1 MPGGGNADVRG
12 LKSTIALVVVLIG
25 LVAYIFFVER
35 KKPAS
40 GAPEVKAK
48 AFTVDADQIEEL
60 QIKPATGD
68 ASRVQKING
77 TWQLVEPEKA
87 EADQGQVTNAVTS
100 LASLE
105 INRVVDENP
114 SDLAPFGLNPP
125 KADIAFK
132 VKGKNDVQH
141 LLLGEKTPTSGD
153 MYATTPDQK
162 RVFLIAAYLE
172 NTFERTPFDLR
183 DKAVLKF
190 DQSKA
195 DGVEIVH
202 DGMTTTLA
210 KSGSD
215 WTITKPSKM
224 RADFAGA
231 EAILTA
237 LSSAQMQ
244 KIISNEAKDL
254 GKYGLDKP
262 QETVTVLSGSTRAS
276 FAIGKKEGESN
287 YARDLSRP
295 IIFTVPATTATD
307 LEKDTATLRSKDL
320 FTGRS
325 FNTGRVELKRGSETL
340 AFEKSKDKD
349 GKDVWKN
356 AAGKMVDTAKMED
369 MLTKLSNI
377 RALLFQD
384 RVDPVLKMPTL
395 VATLKLDNNTTET
408 VTFARNG
415 NAVLANRAEEPGSA
429 TVEVM
434 AFNDTMTAIDAIK

>member
-1 MPGGGNADVRG
+1 MRG
-12 LKSTIALVVVLIG
+12 LKSTLALLVVLVG
-25 LVAYIFFVER
+25 LVAYIYFVDS

-40 GAPEVKAK
+40 GAAETKAK
-48 AFTVDADQIEEL
+48 AFTVDADQIEEI
-60 QIKPATGD
+60 QITPASGEP
-68 ASRVQKING
+68 SRVQKTNG
-77 TWQLVEPEKA
+77 SWQLVEPEKA
-87 EADQGQVTNAVTS
+87 EADQGQVTNAASS

-105 INRVVDENP
+105 VNRIVDDNP
-114 SDLAPFGLNPP
+114 SDLAQYGLNPP
-125 KADIAFK
+125 KADIAFR
-132 VKGKNDVQH
+132 VKGKSEPQR
-141 LLLGEKTPTSGD
+141 LLLGEKTATGSD
-153 MYATTPDQK
+153 LYAKTADQK

-195 DGVEIVH
+195 DGVEVVH
-202 DGMTTTLA
+202 EGTTTTLA

-215 WTITKPSKM
+215 WTITKPYKA

-237 LSSAQMQ
+237 LASVQMQ
-244 KIISNEAKDL
+244 KIVSNEATDL

-262 QETVTVLSGSTRAS
+262 DATITAISGSTRAS
-276 FAIGKKEGESN
+276 LAVGKQDGDST

-295 IIFTVPATTATD
+295 LIFTIPSTTATD
-307 LEKDTATLRSKDL
+307 LEKDATTLRRKDM
-320 FTGRS
+320 FDGRS
-325 FNTGRVELKRGSETL
+325 FNTARVELKRGNETL
-340 AFEKSKDKD
+340 TFEKSKGKD

-356 AAGKMVDTAKMED
+356 AAGKEVDTAKLED

-377 RALLFQD
+377 RAQLFQD

-395 VATLKLDNNTTET
+395 VATLKVDNNTTET

-415 NAVLANRAEEPGSA
+415 NAVLANRADEPGSA

-434 AFNDTMTAIDAIK
+434 AFNDAMAAIDAVK

>member
-1 MPGGGNADVRG
+1 MRG

-87 EADQGQVTNAVTS
+87 DADQGQVTNAVTS

-210 KSGSD
+210 KSGSN
-215 WTITKPSKM
+215 WTVTKPSKM
-224 RADFAGA
+224 RA
-231 EAILTA
+231 
-237 LSSAQMQ
+237 
-244 KIISNEAKDL
+244 
-254 GKYGLDKP
+254 GLDKP

-307 LEKDTATLRSKDL
+307 LEKDEATLRSKDM

-325 FNTGRVELKRGSETL
+325 FNTRRVELKRGSETL